1 MEGRGDG
8 GQDAPAGGAEVHWRE
23 RCLILEDSLNRFRQQ
38 ASKIRNALGH
48 KVGVLAGCPRQ
59 DKGAVL

>member
-8 GQDAPAGGAEVHWRE
+8 GGQTPAPETGGAGVNWRE

-48 KVGVLAGCPRQ
+48 KVGALLTLHCP
-59 DKGAVL
+59 G